1 MSDVIT
7 FLPNQCFFRHFV
19 FFFQVMVCFDWPL
32 RCLQNSYMLFSPS
45 LKMLNRTYHVVC
57 FAFSDFANLCKNDML
72 KNNELVS
79 GLINTPLSHHS
90 SLSIQDKESK
100 TLPRLSLYKQTGSAS
115 SSYLISNFRV
125 AIRKQSGCLNRG
137 IHL

>member
-1 MSDVIT
+1 
-7 FLPNQCFFRHFV
+7 
-19 FFFQVMVCFDWPL
+19 MVCFDWPL
-32 RCLQNSYMLFSPS
+32 CCLQNSYMLFSPS

-90 SLSIQDKESK
+90 SLSIQDRESK
-100 TLPRLSLYKQTGSAS
+100 TLYQDYPCINKQVPTVRHTLSQIFVS
-115 SSYLISNFRV
+115 
-125 AIRKQSGCLNRG
+125 QSGSNQVA
-137 IHL
+137 